1 MRGRGE
7 KERVSESCAFSA
19 DFEWRR
25 RGRRRRRRRRLKK
38 EAEAA
43 KEGGREGAA
52 AAAERKSSA
61 ALSLT
66 VTAVGLRKGGEGR
79 HSNATRPYIHKQKFT
94 SPLMSVRVTQLLSK

>member
-25 RGRRRRRRRRLKK
+25 GRRRRRRLKK

-43 KEGGREGAA
+43 KEGGSGCGRGAQI
-52 AAAERKSSA
+52 KCG
-61 ALSLT
+61 SLADRDCSRT
-66 VTAVGLRKGGEGR
+66 
-79 HSNATRPYIHKQKFT
+79 
-94 SPLMSVRVTQLLSK
+94 